1 MTCRT
6 LFILLGVSVL
16 IAASVGTPIIC
27 GNAQYK
33 VMAVVIASYN
43 NEKWCIKNL
52 ESALMQDYPTEFV
65 KIIIIND
72 RSTDRT
78 YELLEKYVADHGL
91 QDRVILINNQ
101 ERKGAL
107 ANLYRMIHEFC
118 EPTDVVLTLD
128 GDDWFAQNGVL
139 QIINKAYQNPNVWLT
154 YGQFREW
161 PTGRIGFCQQVPEDI
176 LRSGMLRQVC
186 WLTSHL
192 RTFYAGLFWKIKDE
206 DFLFDGEFYPMAW
219 DMAMMFPMIEMA
231 RERIKFIPD
240 VCYSYNMTNPI
251 SDFRKDFNL
260 SQRCDKHIRSR
271 QPCPRLEKL
280 FDYLISFSY
289 NPSAHAEYT
298 PVFIDRD

>member
-1 MTCRT
+1 MTHRT
-6 LFILLGVSVL
+6 LLLLLISVGVL
-16 IAASVGTPIIC
+16 LAASVGTLTVR
-27 GNAQYK
+27 GSAQYK

-52 ESALMQDYPTEFV
+52 ESVLMQDYPTEFV

-176 LRSGMLRQVC
+176 LRSGMLRQVR

-206 DFLFDGEFYPMAW
+206 DFLLDGKEFYPMAW

-231 RERIKFIPD
+231 RERTKFISD
-240 VCYSYNMTNPI
+240 VCYSYNVANPI
-251 SDFRKDFNL
+251 SDWRKDLNL
-260 SQRCDKHIRSR
+260 SNRCDRHIRSR
-271 QPCPRLEKL
+271 PPYLRLEKL
-280 FDYLISFSY
+280 F
-289 NPSAHAEYT
+289 A
-298 PVFIDRD
+298 